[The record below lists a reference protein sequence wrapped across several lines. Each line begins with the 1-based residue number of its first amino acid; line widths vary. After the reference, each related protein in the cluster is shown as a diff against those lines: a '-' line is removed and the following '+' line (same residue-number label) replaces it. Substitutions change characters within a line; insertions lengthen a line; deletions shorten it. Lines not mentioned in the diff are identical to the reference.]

1 MKITDFALIFIAI
14 TLPFII
20 VLYIN
25 ITFTIKA
32 EEMELY
38 YQNIINAATD
48 DAAYQMK
55 QVESQD
61 KQIDYGYSGDS
72 NKKINVNAQV
82 GVDAFFDSM
91 YNVLQIKGNEAA
103 ESYLNLF
110 VPAVA
115 IIEYD
120 GVRVSQNETVIA
132 EDGTSHVKRV
142 LKPKRYFTYTYS
154 IVRNGTDY
162 DFIPGGQA

>member
-38 YQNIINAATD
+38 YQNIINVATD

-110 VPAVA
+110 VP
-115 IIEYD
+115 
-120 GVRVSQNETVIA
+120 
-132 EDGTSHVKRV
+132 
-142 LKPKRYFTYTYS
+142 
-154 IVRNGTDY
+154 
-162 DFIPGGQA
+162 